1 MSRIAGIFPCFV
13 WYCRLVGQICCMLAH
28 IHRASFLRH
37 RRQHHLF
44 CYYGEHSSLNGV
56 YHVCSCV
63 WNFVQQHEV
72 PTHMMAL
79 HHVPY
84 HTHEHTLSGVV
95 WLVSAACVCVR
106 QTRAHCFKSRPAVAG
121 VVMVVAVVLST
132 PSDWGAGGSE
142 RETGCWWFTLSA
154 AHRDTCIA

>member
-56 YHVCSCV
+56 YHVCVCV

-84 HTHEHTLSGVV
+84 HTHAHTLRCR
-95 WLVSAACVCVR
+95 LACVGGMCAYGRHELIASKAGRPSLASSWSLPSFSQLRQIGGRAVR
-106 QTRAHCFKSRPAVAG
+106 SARR
-121 VVMVVAVVLST
+121 
-132 PSDWGAGGSE
+132 GAGGL
-142 RETGCWWFTLSA
+142 RCRPHIETRA
-154 AHRDTCIA
+154 